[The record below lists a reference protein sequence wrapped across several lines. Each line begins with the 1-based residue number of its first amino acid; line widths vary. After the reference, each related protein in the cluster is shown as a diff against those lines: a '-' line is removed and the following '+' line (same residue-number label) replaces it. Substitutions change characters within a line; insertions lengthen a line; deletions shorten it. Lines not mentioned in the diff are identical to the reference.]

1 MVRWVRTADELEA
14 FARELAQSGVLAL
27 DSESDSLHHHR
38 AKVCLV
44 QIAGD
49 AGVQALVDPL
59 ALRELAPLGPLLAD
73 PAVLKVLH
81 GADYDVTTLKRDFGF
96 QFAGIF
102 DTMIAARFLGL
113 PEVGLQAVARVELG
127 VELSKGSQK
136 DDWSR
141 RPLTPV
147 QETYALADVQHLI
160 PLQARL
166 AARLQSLGRLGWVLE
181 ESAAV
186 AALEPART
194 GSDPLAWQK
203 VKGVRRLSRRQLALF
218 QALYAWREALAAATD
233 IPSYKLLSSET
244 LFTLAET
251 SPPGLSDLGAIRG
264 ISPRIRQ
271 KSGEIVRVLREAH
284 ALPEDALPVLPTAPR
299 PLVSDATRAR
309 VDALRRWRTAVGA
322 SLGLDVSVVLP
333 QRLLDKVAEQAPRSL
348 DALQRVEGLRQWR
361 VATFG
366 PDLLREVVRV
376 A

>member
-1 MVRWVRTADELEA
+1 MIRWVRTADELDA
-14 FARELAQSGVLAL
+14 FASELSKSRVLAL

-49 AGVQALVDPL
+49 AGPQALVDPL
-59 ALRELAPLGPLLAD
+59 AVRDLAPLGPLLAD
-73 PAVLKVLH
+73 PSILKVLH

-96 QFAGIF
+96 RFASIF

-113 PEVGLQAVARVELG
+113 PEVGLQAMARAELG
-127 VELSKGSQK
+127 VELSKASQK

-141 RPLTPV
+141 RPLNPV
-147 QETYALADVQHLI
+147 QEAYALADVQHLI

-166 AARLQSLGRLGWVLE
+166 AAKLEALGRLGWVLE

-186 AALEPART
+186 AALEPARS

-203 VKGVRRLSRRQLALF
+203 VKGLRRLSRRQLALF
-218 QALYAWREALAAATD
+218 QGLYAWRESVAVATD
-233 IPSYKLLSSET
+233 IPSYKLLSNET

-251 SPPGLSDLGAIRG
+251 SPPTISDLGAVRG

-271 KSGEIVRVLREAH
+271 KSSEIVRVLREAH
-284 ALPEDALPVLPTAPR
+284 ALPEDALPVLPSAPR
-299 PLVSDATRAR
+299 PQVSDATRAR
-309 VDALRRWRTAVGA
+309 VDALRAWRTTEGA
-322 SLGLDVSVVLP
+322 RRALDVSVVLP
-333 QRLLDKVAEQAPRSL
+333 QRLLDKVAEQAPRSR
-348 DALQRVEGLRQWR
+348 DALQQVEGLRQWR
-361 VATFG
+361 IDAFG
-366 PDLLREVVRV
+366 PDLLREVSRV